1 MVEHSGRAIIEL
13 RERYAT
19 KQVDL
24 VISLISELGD
34 KTCLGGAVFFSVH
47 WLGKTEAFTVMTAF
61 SLSVTVLGFSKLYF

>member
-19 KQVDL
+19 KQVEF
-24 VISLISELGD
+24 VMSLISEIGD
-34 KTCLGGAVFFSVH
+34 KTCLGASVSFSVH

-61 SLSVTVLGFSKLYF
+61 SLSVTTLGAAKLYF